1 MVQVKWWRLENVS
14 VPRQAWVT
22 SGLLA
27 TIAVL
32 LTLLLVIRQ
41 APSAVGQV
49 SEGQT
54 EKVIALAATY
64 PGGNLLYVIDTTR
77 EVILV
82 YGFSNPGPGKMADV
96 RTGAF
101 EFLAGRLYRW
111 DLLLASKHEYALRGV
126 RTLGGL
132 RPTGPGSSEEEYKRG
147 GE

>member
-1 MVQVKWWRLENVS
+1 MES
-14 VPRQAWVT
+14 VPVSKQAWVT
-22 SGLLA
+22 SGLLV
-27 TIAVL
+27 TIVVL
-32 LTLLLVIRQ
+32 LALLLVARQ
-41 APSAVGQV
+41 VPSAAGQV

-54 EKVIALAATY
+54 EKVIALTTTY
-64 PGGNLLYVIDTTR
+64 ADGNLLYVIDTTR

-82 YGFSNPGPGKMADV
+82 YGFHNPGPGKMADV

-132 RPTGPGSSEEEYKRG
+132 RPTGAGSSEEEYKRG